1 VAEKEAMLKWKG
13 MRKVNKGGM
22 RGQKKNLGN
31 DFDKLTSN

>member
-1 VAEKEAMLKWKG
+1 